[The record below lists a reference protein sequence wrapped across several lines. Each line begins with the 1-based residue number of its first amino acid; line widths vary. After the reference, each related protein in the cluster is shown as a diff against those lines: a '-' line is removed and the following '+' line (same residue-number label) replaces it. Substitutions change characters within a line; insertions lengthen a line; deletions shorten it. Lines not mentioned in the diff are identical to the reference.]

1 MGFGFAGAASA
12 FHFLLTLVFA
22 FSTWHPGNNRH
33 YSLLGSQQQ
42 RARCVLNQQTSN
54 WDGDSDGGKT
64 LFLTWLVFL
73 FLHSYY
79 RSVERLFYPIFST
92 QADALLHA
100 HAHFWGT
107 LSLQSNY
114 TAEGASGG
122 PGAHKKSLLLSF
134 SWVWLPPPL
143 GKVFNGPHWKDN
155 LCLFALND
163 FPYFF
168 YSLFWKKKWRTADG
182 WRVSLPLTE

>member
-22 FSTWHPGNNRH
+22 SFTWHPGNNRH
-33 YSLLGSQQQ
+33 YSLLGSQPQ

-54 WDGDSDGGKT
+54 WDGVSDGGKT

-73 FLHSYY
+73 FFTQLLLICREIILPY
-79 RSVERLFYPIFST
+79 FSI
-92 QADALLHA
+92 QADVLLHA

-114 TAEGASGG
+114 TAEGAAGG
-122 PGAHKKSLLLSF
+122 TGAHKKSLLLSF
-134 SWVWLPPPL
+134 SWVWVPPPPPVWE
-143 GKVFNGPHWKDN
+143 GI
-155 LCLFALND
+155 
-163 FPYFF
+163 
-168 YSLFWKKKWRTADG
+168 
-182 WRVSLPLTE
+182 